1 MLEDIYVDTSLA
13 STPLRN
19 SSVTTRSFASLPLGW
34 TMWEDGGIGKSP
46 SSVGIVSRKEES
58 GRREDARDK
67 KTPAD
72 AWQCHQ
78 IARIFCALEPRG
90 KRMEDGNGREGR
102 GWQGRE
108 TA

>member
-34 TMWEDGGIGKSP
+34 TMWEDGGLKRG
-46 SSVGIVSRKEES
+46 
-58 GRREDARDK
+58 DK